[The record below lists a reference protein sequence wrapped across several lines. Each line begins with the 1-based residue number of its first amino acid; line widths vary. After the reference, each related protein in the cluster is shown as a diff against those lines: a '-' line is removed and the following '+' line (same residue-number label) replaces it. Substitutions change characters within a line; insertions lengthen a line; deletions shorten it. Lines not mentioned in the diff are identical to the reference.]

1 MARTMNTETLPKN
14 HGANPRPAGRPTIY
28 SLELAQRICSLLAT
42 HFKSL
47 RWICLQPDMPARTTV
62 YTWLEEIPE
71 FRRLYTI
78 AREEQLE
85 QLAEEIIEFADDN
98 AHDWIKD
105 QDGIM
110 IPNRQV
116 IARHKL
122 QIAVRQWLITHLIPK
137 KYHGV
142 SESDPQPAWQGL
154 TLEEFRQRMIDA
166 RA

>member
-1 MARTMNTETLPKN
+1 MAHTMNTETPPAN
-14 HGANPRPAGRPTIY
+14 HGANPRRAGRPTIY

-47 RWICLQPDMPARTTV
+47 RWICLQPGMPARTTV

-78 AREEQLE
+78 AREEQME
-85 QLAEEIIEFADDN
+85 QLTEEIVEIADDSEN
-98 AHDWIKD
+98 DWIKNEK
-105 QDGIM
+105 GKM
-110 IPNRQV
+110 IPNRQA
-116 IARHKL
+116 IARSKL
-122 QIAVRQWLITHLIPK
+122 QIAVRQWLITHQMPK

-142 SESDPQPAWQGL
+142 SEPEPEPAGKGL